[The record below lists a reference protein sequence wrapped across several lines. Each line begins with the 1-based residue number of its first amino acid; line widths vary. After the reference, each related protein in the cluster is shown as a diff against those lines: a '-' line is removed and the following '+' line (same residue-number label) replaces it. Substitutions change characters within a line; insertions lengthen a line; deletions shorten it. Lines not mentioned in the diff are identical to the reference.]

1 MSCGI
6 GRRRGL
12 DPSLQWLWRRSVATA
27 PIRPLAWES
36 PYAVGVALGKEKKK
50 IFLVNTGHA
59 IVIRLGG
66 EAGSSLVVQWVKD
79 LALLLQQLGSLLCE
93 GSVPGPGT
101 STCHRYKGK
110 KEREGGFDS
119 TKVKIKISRKTILA
133 A

>member
-1 MSCGI
+1 MSCGV
-6 GRRRGL
+6 GRRRGS
-12 DPSLQWLWRRSVATA
+12 DPALLWLWPKPVVAIV

-59 IVIRLGG
+59 IVVRLGG

-101 STCHRYKGK
+101 STCHGC
-110 KEREGGFDS
+110 S
-119 TKVKIKISRKTILA
+119 KINK
-133 A
+133 